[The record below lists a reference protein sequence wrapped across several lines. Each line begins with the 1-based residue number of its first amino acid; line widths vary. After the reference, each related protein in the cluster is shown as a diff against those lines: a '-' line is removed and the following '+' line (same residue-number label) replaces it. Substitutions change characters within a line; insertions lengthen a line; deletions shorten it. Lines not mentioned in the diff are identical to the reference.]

1 MPLLR
6 RRVSG
11 GLPAVLGTP
20 DLFATAYGNVGS
32 SIYYALGVTAIYAL
46 GMTPVTFAVS
56 GVIFAFTAATY
67 AEATARFPE
76 AGGSASF
83 SRRAFNETVS
93 FFAAWAQ
100 MLNYTVTI
108 AISSYT
114 VPPYLSVLPGLHAL
128 HSGNAQLGFAAG
140 LVLVLAVLNVRGIQ
154 ESAKLNVF
162 LALADLGTQ
171 ALLVVVGAVL
181 ILSPSVLV
189 SNVHFGTGPTLSS
202 FLISV
207 PIGMVA
213 YTGIETI
220 SNMAEEARD
229 PGRDVPRSIG
239 LVALA
244 VFAIYAFLPAVAL
257 SAMPVHHVP
266 AADPNTHSHFT
277 SLLGSEFSSDPV
289 AGIVQNLGLGPLTTP
304 VAYYVGLL
312 AGTILIIAT
321 NAGVIGVSRLTY
333 SMGQHR
339 QFPEVLRTVHPKYRT
354 PWVAILI
361 YSVAAIALMVPAA
374 GQGAKGIAFL
384 GNLYAFGAMLSFTI
398 AHASVIALRLRKPD
412 PDMPFRAPLNV
423 RAGPYDLPLFAILG
437 GLGTLTAFI
446 VTSTLFPS
454 VRWTGLVWMALGM
467 GVYVIYRKSQG
478 LPLTKTVI
486 APPRMAGPAIEIEFK
501 TIVLHVTDATVA
513 DEMTVT
519 ALRLAGEQGAR
530 VVALYTLQVPAE
542 RALLAA
548 DPEAEAI
555 ATRQL
560 AEAEAFGVQYGVEVI
575 GRLVR
580 TRHPGRTLVEEAA
593 ARSSEVIVLGSPG
606 RSPRQARLFGE
617 TVDYV
622 LRNARCKV
630 MVGATP
636 EWRGPQRAVGA
647 PGGERT

>member
-46 GMTPVTFAVS
+46 GMTPITFAIS
-56 GVIFAFTAATY
+56 GLIFAFTAATY

-83 SRRAFNETVS
+83 ARRAFNEMVS

-114 VPPYLSVLPGLHAL
+114 VPPYLSVLPGLHSL
-128 HSGNAQLGFAAG
+128 HSGIGQLSFAAG
-140 LVLVLAVLNVRGIQ
+140 LCIVLAVLNIRGIQ

-162 LALADLGTQ
+162 LALADLATQ
-171 ALLVVVGAVL
+171 ALLVIVGAVL

-189 SNVHFGTGPTLSS
+189 SNVHFGSGPTLSS
-202 FLISV
+202 FLISI

-266 AADPNTHSHFT
+266 SADPNTGSHFT

-304 VAYYVGLL
+304 VAYYVGVL

-321 NAGVIGVSRLTY
+321 NAGIIGVSRLTY

-339 QFPEVLRTVHPKYRT
+339 QFPNILRMVHPRYRT
-354 PWVAILI
+354 PWVAILV
-361 YSVAAIALMVPAA
+361 YTLAAIALMVPASLS
-374 GQGAKGIAFL
+374 GPKGIAFL

-398 AHASVIALRLRKPD
+398 AHAAVIALRLRHPD
-412 PDMPFRAPLNV
+412 PDQPFRAPLN
-423 RAGPYDLPLFAILG
+423 
-437 GLGTLTAFI
+437 
-446 VTSTLFPS
+446 
-454 VRWTGLVWMALGM
+454 
-467 GVYVIYRKSQG
+467 
-478 LPLTKTVI
+478 
-486 APPRMAGPAIEIEFK
+486 
-501 TIVLHVTDATVA
+501 LHV
-513 DEMTVT
+513 
-519 ALRLAGEQGAR
+519 
-530 VVALYTLQVPAE
+530 
-542 RALLAA
+542 
-548 DPEAEAI
+548 
-555 ATRQL
+555 
-560 AEAEAFGVQYGVEVI
+560 
-575 GRLVR
+575 
-580 TRHPGRTLVEEAA
+580 
-593 ARSSEVIVLGSPG
+593 
-606 RSPRQARLFGE
+606 
-617 TVDYV
+617 
-622 LRNARCKV
+622 
-630 MVGATP
+630 
-636 EWRGPQRAVGA
+636 
-647 PGGERT
+647 